1 MDLAYDH
8 IAEQTY
14 APTQG
19 DRATTPTPASSAPN
33 DAASASAT
41 GTGSST
47 PKAQASTLQTEFQ
60 ETVKVFSNT
69 AWGAR
74 LGGFWGNVRKQ
85 GESVYEEARKEAAE
99 MVNEVEAL
107 RTKVVGLGFNNI
119 NGEAGAAVA
128 GDDNDAERGGEKGV
142 LKTDQGKEGQG
153 ASETETETEQ
163 QHQTDQETE
172 TFLERFKHEAAKR
185 LKEVQKAEDAADE
198 ALLRF
203 GTNIRNFLRD
213 AVSVSAPDE
222 DDENAKKQQQ
232 PGEVLFESRDQL
244 TGKRVIHTSRFD
256 AQLHVI
262 HTTLA
267 SFTQDPSTSGG
278 QWEEFSGSF
287 DVEDMTGRIAGDL
300 EKYVELRAAME
311 KLVPESVE
319 YKDFWARYYFLRH
332 VVEVQEE
339 KRRELL
345 KASTN
350 DTEEVGWDE
359 DSDEEQERGTAPVDP
374 SQAPPQ
380 VLVAQNTNDSSTT
393 LHQTPPPPQDPSSLK
408 PEGLGRRSHDEKS
421 VADSDASYDL
431 VSGATSRA
439 PGSPKDDVGKSPGK
453 IEESD
458 EEDWE

>member
-1 MDLAYDH
+1 
-8 IAEQTY
+8 
-14 APTQG
+14 
-19 DRATTPTPASSAPN
+19 
-33 DAASASAT
+33 
-41 GTGSST
+41 
-47 PKAQASTLQTEFQ
+47 
-60 ETVKVFSNT
+60 
-69 AWGAR
+69 
-74 LGGFWGNVRKQ
+74 
-85 GESVYEEARKEAAE
+85 
-99 MVNEVEAL
+99 
-107 RTKVVGLGFNNI
+107 
-119 NGEAGAAVA
+119 
-128 GDDNDAERGGEKGV
+128 
-142 LKTDQGKEGQG
+142 
-153 ASETETETEQ
+153 
-163 QHQTDQETE
+163 
-172 TFLERFKHEAAKR
+172 
-185 LKEVQKAEDAADE
+185 
-198 ALLRF
+198 
-203 GTNIRNFLRD
+203 
-213 AVSVSAPDE
+213 
-222 DDENAKKQQQ
+222 
-232 PGEVLFESRDQL
+232 
-244 TGKRVIHTSRFD
+244 
-256 AQLHVI
+256 
-262 HTTLA
+262 
-267 SFTQDPSTSGG
+267 
-278 QWEEFSGSF
+278 
-287 DVEDMTGRIAGDL
+287 MTGRIAGDL

>member
-8 IAEQTY
+8 ITEQAFT
-14 APTQG
+14 PG
-19 DRATTPTPASSAPN
+19 DRATTPTPSTSN
-33 DAASASAT
+33 AT
-41 GTGSST
+41 QSGGGEPAT
-47 PKAQASTLQTEFQ
+47 PKATLQTEFQ
-60 ETVKVFSNT
+60 ETFKAFSNS

-74 LGGFWGNVRKQ
+74 LGGIWGNVRKQ

-99 MVNEVEAL
+99 MANEVEAL
-107 RTKVVGLGFNNI
+107 RTKVVGLGF
-119 NGEAGAAVA
+119 GQAEASNASGTSASSSVVTVGANA
-128 GDDNDAERGGEKGV
+128 DNAAEQGPEGERGS
-142 LKTDQGKEGQG
+142 
-153 ASETETETEQ
+153 SEDKDKA
-163 QHQTDQETE
+163 DQETE

-185 LKEVQKAEDAADE
+185 LKEVQRAEDAADE

-213 AVSVSAPDE
+213 AVSVTAPE
-222 DDENAKKQQQ
+222 DGGDGRRQ
-232 PGEVLFESRDQL
+232 PGEVLFESKDQS
-244 TGKRVIHTSRFD
+244 GRRVIHTSRFD

-262 HTTLA
+262 HTTLD

-278 QWEEFSGSF
+278 QWEEFKDGFGIGSA
-287 DVEDMTGRIAGDL
+287 DTTSRIAADL
-300 EKYVELRAAME
+300 DKYPDLRRSME
-311 KLVPESVE
+311 KVVPEQVE

-345 KASTN
+345 KASAN

-359 DSDEEQERGTAPVDP
+359 DSDDEQAEKQSKTQTARPK
-374 SQAPPQ
+374 APK
-380 VLVAQNTNDSSTT
+380 VLVAQNTNGSSTT
-393 LHQTPPPPQDPSSLK
+393 LHQTPTTQDAGSLK
-408 PEGLGRRSHDEKS
+408 PDGSGRRSHDEKS

-439 PGSPKDDVGKSPGK
+439 PGSPKDDVGGGAKGTTGVGADK
-453 IEESD
+453 IDESD